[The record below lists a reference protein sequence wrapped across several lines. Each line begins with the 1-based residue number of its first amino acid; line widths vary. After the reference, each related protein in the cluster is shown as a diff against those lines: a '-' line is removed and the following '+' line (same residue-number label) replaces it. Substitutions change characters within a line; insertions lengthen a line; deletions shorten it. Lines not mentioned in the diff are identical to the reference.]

1 MKKILNWMLT
11 SCRACSRSTKRASSL
26 CARSIAAFAAILIC
40 GATVLTSCNDNPDN
54 PTPSQPGVEG
64 EASVPFEEPTD
75 DQLEVKV
82 TADMPTAV
90 LAQFDESTVAA
101 ALIKRLPQ
109 TTTAINDDTKLVLL
123 DDSQIKSLTEDDYFA
138 MARVIFNGGYVALHR
153 PKFENAFFFAVS
165 LDDQFEK
172 IQNAILKENGVEG
185 ADDEPAASSRNDGD
199 MVRKVNNIRALHRSG
214 EAIDANT
221 VIDELV
227 VFSTNA
233 NYLIP
238 PYSEEL
244 TFESKSED
252 EQGQE
257 TTVEQKEKFLL
268 NPYHC
273 GHLAD
278 GVATWLNTKEQEKA
292 DAQQPDAANARR
304 RAEADEVI
312 NSMMSCTDEF
322 TITGSLN
329 AFDDQG
335 RRYNRKDVSN
345 TTIRSWSIHDF
356 GSNRDFYYVEE
367 SHHIRMGGENSDKS
381 KTLYWGPYN
390 KEDWMY
396 SIGGTPGAMW
406 AVTKHYNTFPI
417 EGFENAG
424 SNWAFYYGNWLHESD
439 HTMSLSGA
447 GDIKVEKSLPSTDNN
462 QSTETIAIGTTDG
475 TSHTSGWSFGGNIGF
490 NAGKSGSNGTGGG
503 NLGFNFSYT
512 NTNTTSHSTSFT
524 MSTSSVSKDLAIKR
538 NTDGAKVTWTY
549 KAGHTPGVIW
559 EKMWHEMAAPILTN
573 DIDITNKVC
582 WSVKNP
588 SGKYQLAWYRK
599 NWTRARFLNSNRDV
613 SQIFGRSSGYS
624 KTYNLTPPRRFRKE
638 WYCDLRVSGQ
648 NLKDDATEKFLAYLR
663 EVVNPSMFSNKF
675 YLAEAKDDDVKV
687 IKYNVGVATNIL
699 EKKSNLRD
707 MIEHRAESLG
717 IEEYTIKW
725 FTNDEAVNKSHV
737 PFMYKRV
744 IGKN

>member
-1 MKKILNWMLT
+1 MKKILNWML
-11 SCRACSRSTKRASSL
+11 
-26 CARSIAAFAAILIC
+26 AAIFIC
-40 GATVLTSCNDNPDN
+40 GSSVFASCVDNEDNSSADVPD
-54 PTPSQPGVEG
+54 G
-64 EASVPFEEPTD
+64 EVTEPYVEPTD

-90 LAQFDESTVAA
+90 LAQFGESTVAA

-138 MARVIFNGGYVALHR
+138 MARVLFNGGYVALHR
-153 PKFENAFFFAVS
+153 PTFPDVFAFGMS
-165 LDDQFEK
+165 LDDQFE
-172 IQNAILKENGVEG
+172 IVQNAILKENGVEG
-185 ADDEPAASSRNDGD
+185 ADDEPAASRRNDGD

-214 EAIDANT
+214 EAIDENT
-221 VIDELV
+221 VIEELV

-244 TFESKSED
+244 PFESKSED
-252 EQGQE
+252 EQGQG
-257 TTVEQKEKFLL
+257 TTVEHKEKFLL

-278 GVATWLNTKEQEKA
+278 GVAAWLNTKEQEKA

-335 RRYNRKDVSN
+335 RKYNRKNVSN

-462 QSTETIAIGTTDG
+462 QTTETIAIGSTDVS
-475 TSHTSGWSFGGNIGF
+475 THTSGWSIGGSIGGN
-490 NAGKSGSNGTGGG
+490 GGG
-503 NLGFNFSYT
+503 PSFNFGYSD
-512 NTNTTSHSTSFT
+512 TNTTSHSTSFA

-549 KAGHTPGVIW
+549 IAGHDPGVIW
-559 EKMWHEMAAPILTN
+559 EKIWHEMAAPILTN

-588 SGKYQLAWYRK
+588 SGQYNLYWYRK
-599 NWTRARFLNSNRDV
+599 NWTSAKFLNSNQDDAKRVGLGCNYDETHTL
-613 SQIFGRSSGYS
+613 SA
-624 KTYNLTPPRRFRKE
+624 PRRFKKE
-638 WYCDLRVSGQ
+638 WYCDFRVSGQ

-663 EVVNPSMFSNKF
+663 EVVNPIMFSNKF
-675 YLAEAKDDDVKV
+675 NLAEATNDGVDV

-699 EKKSNLRD
+699 EKKSGLRN

-744 IGKN
+744 IGKD

>member
-1 MKKILNWMLT
+1 MKKILNWML
-11 SCRACSRSTKRASSL
+11 
-26 CARSIAAFAAILIC
+26 AAIFIC
-40 GATVLTSCNDNPDN
+40 GSSVFASCVANEDNSSADVPD
-54 PTPSQPGVEG
+54 G
-64 EASVPFEEPTD
+64 EVIEPYVEPTD

-90 LAQFDESTVAA
+90 LAQFDDNTVAA

-138 MARVIFNGGYVALHR
+138 MARVLFNGGYVALHR
-153 PKFENAFFFAVS
+153 PKFGNAFFFAVS

-185 ADDEPAASSRNDGD
+185 ADDKPAASSSRNDGD
-199 MVRKVNNIRALHRSG
+199 MVRKVNNVRALHRSG
-214 EAIDANT
+214 EEIDENT
-221 VIDELV
+221 VIDELM
-227 VFSTNA
+227 VFSINA

-244 TFESKSED
+244 PFESKSED

-257 TTVEQKEKFLL
+257 TTVETKEKFLL

-278 GVATWLNTKEQEKA
+278 GVAAWLNAKEQEKA
-292 DAQQPDAANARR
+292 EAQQPDAANARR

-312 NSMMSCTDEF
+312 NSIMSCTDEF
-322 TITGSLN
+322 TVTGSLW

-335 RRYNRKDVSN
+335 RRYNRKNVSN

-367 SHHIRMGGENSDKS
+367 NHHIRMGGENSDKS
-381 KTLYWGPYN
+381 KTLYWGPYD
-390 KEDWMY
+390 KEKWMY
-396 SIGGTPGAMW
+396 TWEKWHLVGDMYVDVPKAFSVEGYEDQGSI
-406 AVTKHYNTFPI
+406 Y
-417 EGFENAG
+417 
-424 SNWAFYYGNWLHESD
+424 AFYYGSWLSSSSHA
-439 HTMSLSGA
+439 MSLAGA
-447 GDIKVEKSLPSTDNN
+447 GEINVEKSLPSTDNN
-462 QSTETIAIGTTDG
+462 QTTETIAVGTMDG
-475 TSHTSGWSFGGNIGF
+475 TSHTSGWSFGGNVGG
-490 NAGKSGSNGTGGG
+490 NVGKNNGHVGGG
-503 NLGFNFSYT
+503 ASASFNFSYT
-512 NTNTTSHSTSFT
+512 NTTTTVHNTSFT

-538 NTDGAKVTWTY
+538 NTDGAKVTWSY
-549 KAGHTPGVIW
+549 VAGHTPGVIW
-559 EKMWHEMAAPILTN
+559 EKMWHDMAAPILTN

-588 SGKYQLAWYRK
+588 SGQYTLAWYRE
-599 NWTRARFLNSNRDV
+599 NWTRALFVQRSKSSSKTFAL
-613 SQIFGRSSGYS
+613 SSGHA
-624 KTYNLTPPRRFRKE
+624 KTYDLTAPRRFRKE

-663 EVVNPSMFSNKF
+663 EVVNPTMFSNKF
-675 YLAEAKDDDVKV
+675 YLAEATNDDVKV

-699 EKKSNLRD
+699 EKKSGLRD
-707 MIEHRAESLG
+707 MIEHRAKSLG

-725 FTNDEAVNKSHV
+725 FTNDEAVNKNHL
-737 PFMYKRV
+737 PFTYKRE

>member
-1 MKKILNWMLT
+1 MKKILNWML
-11 SCRACSRSTKRASSL
+11 
-26 CARSIAAFAAILIC
+26 AAIFIC
-40 GATVLTSCNDNPDN
+40 GSSVFASCVDNEDNSSADVPD
-54 PTPSQPGVEG
+54 G
-64 EASVPFEEPTD
+64 EVTEPYVEPTD

-90 LAQFDESTVAA
+90 LAQFGESTVAA

-138 MARVIFNGGYVALHR
+138 MARVLFNGGYVALHR
-153 PKFENAFFFAVS
+153 PTFPDVFAFGMS
-165 LDDQFEK
+165 LDDQFE
-172 IQNAILKENGVEG
+172 IVQNAILKENGVEG
-185 ADDEPAASSRNDGD
+185 ADDEPAASRRNDGD

-214 EAIDANT
+214 EAIDENT
-221 VIDELV
+221 VIEELV

-244 TFESKSED
+244 PFESKSED
-252 EQGQE
+252 EQGQG
-257 TTVEQKEKFLL
+257 TTVEHKEKFLL

-278 GVATWLNTKEQEKA
+278 GVAAWLNTKEQEKA

-335 RRYNRKDVSN
+335 RKYNRKNVSN

-462 QSTETIAIGTTDG
+462 QTTETIAIGSTDVS
-475 TSHTSGWSFGGNIGF
+475 THTSGWSIGGSIGGN
-490 NAGKSGSNGTGGG
+490 GGG
-503 NLGFNFSYT
+503 PSFNFGYSD
-512 NTNTTSHSTSFT
+512 TNTTSHSTSFA

-549 KAGHTPGVIW
+549 IAGHDPGVIW
-559 EKMWHEMAAPILTN
+559 EKIWHEMAAPILTN

-588 SGKYQLAWYRK
+588 SGQYNLYWYRK
-599 NWTRARFLNSNRDV
+599 NWTSAKFLNSNQDEAKRVGLGCNYDETHTL
-613 SQIFGRSSGYS
+613 SA
-624 KTYNLTPPRRFRKE
+624 PRRFKKE
-638 WYCDLRVSGQ
+638 WYCDFRVSGQ

-663 EVVNPSMFSNKF
+663 EVVNPIMFSNKF
-675 YLAEAKDDDVKV
+675 NLAEATNDGVDV

-699 EKKSNLRD
+699 EKKSGLRN

-744 IGKN
+744 IGKD

>member
-1 MKKILNWMLT
+1 MKKILNWML
-11 SCRACSRSTKRASSL
+11 
-26 CARSIAAFAAILIC
+26 AAIFIC
-40 GATVLTSCNDNPDN
+40 GSSVFASCVANEDNSSADV
-54 PTPSQPGVEG
+54 PGG
-64 EASVPFEEPTD
+64 EVTEPYVEPTD

-138 MARVIFNGGYVALHR
+138 MSHVIFNGGYVALHR

-185 ADDEPAASSRNDGD
+185 ADDEPAASSSSDGGD
-199 MVRKVNNIRALHRSG
+199 MVRKVNNVRALHRSG
-214 EAIDANT
+214 EAIDENT
-221 VIDELV
+221 VIDELM
-227 VFSTNA
+227 VFSINA

-244 TFESKSED
+244 PAASKTED

-257 TTVEQKEKFLL
+257 TTVETKEKFLL

-278 GVATWLNTKEQEKA
+278 GVAAWLNTKEQEKA
-292 DAQQPDAANARR
+292 EAQQPEAASAKR
-304 RAEADEVI
+304 RAEANEVI
-312 NSMMSCTDEF
+312 NSMLSCTDEF
-322 TITGSLN
+322 TISGSLR

-335 RRYNRKDVSN
+335 RRYNRKNASN

-367 SHHIRMGGENSDKS
+367 NHHIRMGGENSDKS
-381 KTLYWGPYN
+381 KTLYWGPYD
-390 KEDWMY
+390 KEKWMY
-396 SIGGTPGAMW
+396 TWEKWHPFGDMYVDAPKKFSVEGYEDQGSI
-406 AVTKHYNTFPI
+406 Y
-417 EGFENAG
+417 
-424 SNWAFYYGNWLHESD
+424 AFYYGSWLDESS
-439 HTMSLSGA
+439 HAMNLSGA
-447 GDIKVEKSLPSTDNN
+447 GEINVEKSLPSTDNN
-462 QSTETIAIGTTDG
+462 QTTETIAIGTTDG
-475 TSHTSGWSFGGNIGF
+475 TSHTSGWSFGGSLGG
-490 NAGKSGSNGTGGG
+490 NAGMSGSNGTGGG
-503 NLGFNFSYT
+503 SGGFNFSYSKS
-512 NTNTTSHSTSFT
+512 TTTIHNTSFT

-549 KAGHTPGVIW
+549 EAGHTPRVIW
-559 EKMWHEMAAPILTN
+559 DKMWHEMAAPILTN

-588 SGKYQLAWYRK
+588 SGKYQLAWYK
-599 NWTRARFLNSNRDV
+599 QNWTKAVFVQWGKSSAQRFALNSAC
-613 SQIFGRSSGYS
+613 S
-624 KTYNLTPPRRFRKE
+624 KTYNLTPPRRFKKE
-638 WYCDLRVSGQ
+638 WYCDLRVSGK

-663 EVVNPSMFSNKF
+663 EVVNPTMFSNKF
-675 YLAEAKDDDVKV
+675 NLAEATNDDVKV
-687 IKYNVGVATNIL
+687 IKYNVGVATKIL
-699 EKKSNLRD
+699 KKNSQLRD
-707 MIEHRAESLG
+707 MIEYRAKELG
-717 IEEYTIKW
+717 IEKYTIKW
-725 FTNDEAVNKSHV
+725 FTNDEAVNKKHK
-737 PFMYKRV
+737 PFTFPRE

>member
-1 MKKILNWMLT
+1 MKKILNWML
-11 SCRACSRSTKRASSL
+11 
-26 CARSIAAFAAILIC
+26 AAIFIC
-40 GATVLTSCNDNPDN
+40 GFSVFASCVANEDNSSADV
-54 PTPSQPGVEG
+54 PGG
-64 EASVPFEEPTD
+64 EVTEPYVEPTD

-109 TTTAINDDTKLVLL
+109 TTTAINDNTKLVLL

-138 MARVIFNGGYVALHR
+138 MSRVIFNGGYVALHR

-172 IQNAILKENGVEG
+172 VQNAILKENGVEG
-185 ADDEPAASSRNDGD
+185 ADDELAASSRRNDGD
-199 MVRKVNNIRALHRSG
+199 MVRKVNNACAMTNRAA
-214 EAIDANT
+214 EVDANT
-221 VIDELV
+221 VIDELM
-227 VFSTNA
+227 VFSINA

-244 TFESKSED
+244 PVASKTED

-278 GVATWLNTKEQEKA
+278 GVAAWLNAKEQEKTE
-292 DAQQPDAANARR
+292 AQQPDAANARR
-304 RAEADEVI
+304 RAEANEVI
-312 NSMMSCTDEF
+312 NSMMSSTDEF
-322 TITGSLN
+322 TVSGSLW
-329 AFDDQG
+329 AYDDQG
-335 RRYNRKDVSN
+335 RKYNRKNVSN
-345 TTIRSWSIHDF
+345 TTIRSWSVHDF

-381 KTLYWGPYN
+381 KTLYWGPYD
-390 KEDWMY
+390 KGDWMY
-396 SIGGTPGAMW
+396 T
-406 AVTKHYNTFPI
+406 TEKKHIVGNIYVDMPKKYSI
-417 EGFENAG
+417 EGVEKAG
-424 SNWAFYYGNWLHESD
+424 SNWAFSYGNWLHESD

-462 QSTETIAIGTTDG
+462 QTTETIAIGTMDG
-475 TSHTSGWSFGGNIGF
+475 TSHTEGWSIGGSLGGN
-490 NAGKSGSNGTGGG
+490 AGMSGSNVTGGG
-503 NLGFNFSYT
+503 TAGFNFSFS
-512 NTNTTSHSTSFT
+512 NSTTTIHNTSFT

-549 KAGHTPGVIW
+549 IAGHDPGVIW
-559 EKMWHEMAAPILTN
+559 EKIWHEMAAPILTN

-588 SGKYQLAWYRK
+588 SGKYQLYWYRNNFTK
-599 NWTRARFLNSNRDV
+599 AQFLNSNRDV
-613 SQIFGRSSGYS
+613 AKRVGLGSNYS
-624 KTYNLTPPRRFRKE
+624 ETHTLTPPRRFRKE

-663 EVVNPSMFSNKF
+663 EVVNPTMFSNKF
-675 YLAEAKDDDVKV
+675 NLAEATNDGVDV

-699 EKKSNLRD
+699 KKNSNLRE
-707 MIEHRAESLG
+707 MIENRAKELG
-717 IEEYTIKW
+717 IEKYTIKW
-725 FTNDEAVNKSHV
+725 FTNDEAVNKKHK
-737 PFMYKRV
+737 PFTFPRV
-744 IGKN
+744 IGKK

>member
-1 MKKILNWMLT
+1 MKKILNWML
-11 SCRACSRSTKRASSL
+11 
-26 CARSIAAFAAILIC
+26 AAIFIC
-40 GATVLTSCNDNPDN
+40 GSSVFASCVANEDNSSADV
-54 PTPSQPGVEG
+54 PGG
-64 EASVPFEEPTD
+64 EVTEPYVEPTA

-199 MVRKVNNIRALHRSG
+199 MVRKVNNVRALHRSG
-214 EAIDANT
+214 EEIDANT
-221 VIDELV
+221 VIDELM
-227 VFSTNA
+227 VFSINA

-244 TFESKSED
+244 PVASKTED

-257 TTVEQKEKFLL
+257 TTVELKEKFLL

-292 DAQQPDAANARR
+292 QAQQPEAASAKR
-304 RAEADEVI
+304 RAEANEVI
-312 NSMMSCTDEF
+312 NSMLSCTDEF
-322 TITGSLN
+322 TISGSLN
-329 AFDDQG
+329 AYDDHG
-335 RRYNRKDVSN
+335 RKYNRKNASN
-345 TTIRSWSIHDF
+345 TTVRSWSVHDF

-381 KTLYWGPYN
+381 KTLYWGPYK
-390 KEDWMY
+390 KEDWTY

-406 AVTKHYNTFPI
+406 PVTKHYNTFSI
-417 EGFENAG
+417 EGSEEYG
-424 SNWAFYYGNWLHESD
+424 SDWAFYYGSWLEESS
-439 HTMSLSGA
+439 HAMNLSGA

-462 QSTETIAIGTTDG
+462 QTTETIAIGTTDG
-475 TSHTSGWSFGGNIGF
+475 TSHTSGWSFGGNLGF

-503 NLGFNFSYT
+503 SLGFNFSYT
-512 NTNTTSHSTSFT
+512 NTTTTSHSTSFT

-549 KAGHTPGVIW
+549 EAGHTPRVIW
-559 EKMWHEMAAPILTN
+559 DKMWHEMAAPILTN

-613 SQIFGRSSGYS
+613 SQIFGRSSNYS
-624 KTYNLTPPRRFRKE
+624 KTYNLTPPRRFKKE
-638 WYCDLRVSGQ
+638 WYCDLRVSGK

-663 EVVNPSMFSNKF
+663 EVVNPIMFSNKF
-675 YLAEAKDDDVKV
+675 NLAEATNDGVDV
-687 IKYNVGVATNIL
+687 IKYNVGVATKIL
-699 EKKSNLRD
+699 KKNSQLRE
-707 MIEHRAESLG
+707 MIEYRAKELG
-717 IEEYTIKW
+717 IEKYTIKW
-725 FTNDEAVNKSHV
+725 FTNDEAVNKKHK
-737 PFMYKRV
+737 PFTFPRV
-744 IGKN
+744 IGKK

>member
-1 MKKILNWMLT
+1 MKKILNWML
-11 SCRACSRSTKRASSL
+11 
-26 CARSIAAFAAILIC
+26 AAIFIC
-40 GATVLTSCNDNPDN
+40 SSSVFASCVANEDNSSADV
-54 PTPSQPGVEG
+54 PGG
-64 EASVPFEEPTD
+64 EVTEPYVEPTA

-109 TTTAINDDTKLVLL
+109 TTTAINDNTKLVLL
-123 DDSQIKSLTEDDYFA
+123 DGSQVKSLTEADYFA
-138 MARVIFNGGYVALHR
+138 LARVMMNGGYVALHR
-153 PKFENAFFFAVS
+153 PTFPAAFTLAMS
-165 LDDQFEK
+165 MDDQFEK
-172 IQNAILKENGVEG
+172 VQNAILKENGVEG
-185 ADDEPAASSRNDGD
+185 ADDEPAASSRRNDGD
-199 MVRKVNNIRALHRSG
+199 MVRKVNNVRALHRSG
-214 EAIDANT
+214 ETIDENT
-221 VIDELV
+221 VIEELV
-227 VFSTNA
+227 VFSINA

-238 PYSEEL
+238 PYSEEM
-244 TFESKSED
+244 TVASKTED

-257 TTVEQKEKFLL
+257 TTVEQKVKHLL

-273 GHLAD
+273 GQLAD

-292 DAQQPDAANARR
+292 DAQQPDAANASR

-322 TITGSLN
+322 TISGSLR

-335 RRYNRKDVSN
+335 RRYNRKNASN

-381 KTLYWGPYN
+381 KTLYWGPYK

-406 AVTKHYNTFPI
+406 PVTKHYNTFSV
-417 EGFENAG
+417 EGHESNG
-424 SNWAFYYGNWLHESD
+424 SDYAFYYGSWLRESD

-462 QSTETIAIGTTDG
+462 QTTETIAVGTMDG
-475 TSHTSGWSFGGNIGF
+475 TSHTKGYSVGFSAGGNV
-490 NAGKSGSNGTGGG
+490 GKTGGKVG
-503 NLGFNFSYT
+503 GGASATFNFSYT
-512 NTNTTSHSTSFT
+512 NTTTTVHNTSFT
-524 MSTSSVSKDLAIKR
+524 MSTSSVSKDLAIYR
-538 NTDGAKVTWTY
+538 NTDGAMVTWTY
-549 KAGHTPGVIW
+549 KAGHDPDVIW
-559 EKMWHEMAAPILTN
+559 EKSWHDMAAPILTN

-588 SGKYQLAWYRK
+588 SGEYSLNWYRN
-599 NWTRARFLNSNRDV
+599 NWTRA
-613 SQIFGRSSGYS
+613 IFRKASENKATWISVGSDYS
-624 KTYNLTPPRRFRKE
+624 ETHNLTPPSRFRKE

-648 NLKDDATEKFLAYLR
+648 NLKDDATEKFLAYLK
-663 EVVNPSMFSNKF
+663 EVVNPIMFSKKF
-675 YLAEAKDDDVKV
+675 NLAEATNDGVDV

-699 EKKSNLRD
+699 KKNSNLRE
-707 MIEHRAESLG
+707 MIENRAKELG
-717 IEEYTIKW
+717 IEKYTIKW
-725 FTNDEAVNKSHV
+725 FTNDEAVNKKHK
-737 PFMYKRV
+737 PFTFPRE
-744 IGKN
+744 IGKK

>member
-1 MKKILNWMLT
+1 MKKILNWML
-11 SCRACSRSTKRASSL
+11 
-26 CARSIAAFAAILIC
+26 AAIFIC
-40 GATVLTSCNDNPDN
+40 GSSVFASCVANEDNSSADVPD
-54 PTPSQPGVEG
+54 G
-64 EASVPFEEPTD
+64 EVTEPYVEPTD

-90 LAQFDESTVAA
+90 LAQFGESTVAA

-138 MARVIFNGGYVALHR
+138 MARVLFNGGYVALHR
-153 PKFENAFFFAVS
+153 PTFPDVFAFGMS
-165 LDDQFEK
+165 LDDQFE
-172 IQNAILKENGVEG
+172 IVQNAILKENGVEG
-185 ADDEPAASSRNDGD
+185 ADDEPAASRRNDGD

-214 EAIDANT
+214 EAIDENT
-221 VIDELV
+221 VIEELV

-244 TFESKSED
+244 PFESKSED
-252 EQGQE
+252 EQGQG
-257 TTVEQKEKFLL
+257 TTVEHKEKFLL

-278 GVATWLNTKEQEKA
+278 GVAAWLNTKEQEKA

-335 RRYNRKDVSN
+335 RKYNRKNVSN

-462 QSTETIAIGTTDG
+462 QTTETIAIGSTDVS
-475 TSHTSGWSFGGNIGF
+475 THTSGWSIGGSIGGN
-490 NAGKSGSNGTGGG
+490 GGG
-503 NLGFNFSYT
+503 PSFNFGYSD
-512 NTNTTSHSTSFT
+512 TNTTSHSTSFA

-549 KAGHTPGVIW
+549 IAGHDPGVIW
-559 EKMWHEMAAPILTN
+559 EKIWHEMAAPILTN

-588 SGKYQLAWYRK
+588 SGQYNLYWYRK
-599 NWTRARFLNSNRDV
+599 NWTSAKFLNSNQDEAKRVGLGCNYDETHTL
-613 SQIFGRSSGYS
+613 SA
-624 KTYNLTPPRRFRKE
+624 PRRFKKE
-638 WYCDLRVSGQ
+638 WYCDFRVSGQ

-663 EVVNPSMFSNKF
+663 EVVNPIMFSNKF
-675 YLAEAKDDDVKV
+675 NLAEATNDGVDV

-699 EKKSNLRD
+699 EKKSGLRN

-744 IGKN
+744 IGKD

>member
-1 MKKILNWMLT
+1 MKKILNWML
-11 SCRACSRSTKRASSL
+11 
-26 CARSIAAFAAILIC
+26 AAIFIC
-40 GATVLTSCNDNPDN
+40 GSSVFASCVANEDNSSADV
-54 PTPSQPGVEG
+54 PGG
-64 EASVPFEEPTD
+64 EVTEPYVEPTA

-153 PKFENAFFFAVS
+153 PKFGNAFFFAVS

-185 ADDEPAASSRNDGD
+185 ADDEPAASRRNDGD
-199 MVRKVNNIRALHRSG
+199 MVRKVNNVRALHRSG
-214 EAIDANT
+214 EEIDENT
-221 VIDELV
+221 VIYELV
-227 VFSTNA
+227 AFSTNA

-244 TFESKSED
+244 PAASKTED

-257 TTVEQKEKFLL
+257 TTVETKEKFLL

-292 DAQQPDAANARR
+292 QAQQPEAANARR
-304 RAEADEVI
+304 RAEANEVI
-312 NSMMSCTDEF
+312 NSMLSCTDEF
-322 TITGSLN
+322 TISGSLR

-335 RRYNRKDVSN
+335 RRYNRKNVSN

-367 SHHIRMGGENSDKS
+367 SHHIRMGGENSDNS
-381 KTLYWGPYN
+381 KTLYWGPYD
-390 KEDWMY
+390 KEKCIYTMEKRRLIGDFY
-396 SIGGTPGAMW
+396 ANLPKVFSIQD
-406 AVTKHYNTFPI
+406 H
-417 EGFENAG
+417 EEDG
-424 SNWAFYYGNWLHESD
+424 SFWSFYYGSWLDESS
-439 HTMSLSGA
+439 HAMSLAGA
-447 GDIKVEKSLPSTDNN
+447 GEINVEKSLPSTDNN
-462 QSTETIAIGTTDG
+462 QTTETIAIGTTDG
-475 TSHTSGWSFGGNIGF
+475 TSHTSGWSFGGNLGF
-490 NAGKSGSNGTGGG
+490 NAGKSGDNGTGGG
-503 NLGFNFSYT
+503 SAGFNFSYT
-512 NTNTTSHSTSFT
+512 NTTTTIHNTSFT

-549 KAGHTPGVIW
+549 EEGHTPRVIFD
-559 EKMWHEMAAPILTN
+559 KMWHDMAAPILTN

-588 SGKYQLAWYRK
+588 SGQYQLAWSRK
-599 NWTRARFLNSNRDV
+599 NWTKALFVQRGKSSAQRFAL
-613 SQIFGRSSGYS
+613 SSTCA
-624 KTYNLTPPRRFRKE
+624 KTYNLTPPRRFKKE
-638 WYCDLRVSGQ
+638 WYCDLRVSGK

-663 EVVNPSMFSNKF
+663 EVVNPTMFSNKF
-675 YLAEAKDDDVKV
+675 NLAEATNDDVKV
-687 IKYNVGVATNIL
+687 IKYNVGVATKIL
-699 EKKSNLRD
+699 KKDSNLRE
-707 MIEHRAESLG
+707 MIEYRAKELG
-717 IEEYTIKW
+717 IEKYTIKW
-725 FTNDEAVNKSHV
+725 FTNDEAVNKKHK
-737 PFMYKRV
+737 PFTFPRV
-744 IGKN
+744 IGKK

>member
-1 MKKILNWMLT
+1 MKKILNWML
-11 SCRACSRSTKRASSL
+11 
-26 CARSIAAFAAILIC
+26 AAIFIC
-40 GATVLTSCNDNPDN
+40 GSSVFASCVANEDNSSADV
-54 PTPSQPGVEG
+54 PGG
-64 EASVPFEEPTD
+64 EVTEPYVEPTD

-109 TTTAINDDTKLVLL
+109 TTATINDDTKLVLL

-153 PKFENAFFFAVS
+153 PKFENAFFFGVS

-185 ADDEPAASSRNDGD
+185 ADDEPAASSSSDGGD
-199 MVRKVNNIRALHRSG
+199 MVRKVNNVRALHRSG

-221 VIDELV
+221 VIDELM
-227 VFSTNA
+227 VFSINA

-244 TFESKSED
+244 PAASKTED

-257 TTVEQKEKFLL
+257 TTVETKEKFLL

-292 DAQQPDAANARR
+292 DAQQPDAANASR

-322 TITGSLN
+322 TISGSLR

-335 RRYNRKDVSN
+335 RRYNRKNASN

-367 SHHIRMGGENSDKS
+367 NHHIRMGGENSDKS
-381 KTLYWGPYN
+381 KTLYWGPYD
-390 KEDWMY
+390 KEKWMY
-396 SIGGTPGAMW
+396 TWEKWNLVGDMYVDAPKKFSVEGYEDQGSI
-406 AVTKHYNTFPI
+406 Y
-417 EGFENAG
+417 
-424 SNWAFYYGNWLHESD
+424 AFYYGSWLDESS
-439 HTMSLSGA
+439 HAMSLAGA
-447 GDIKVEKSLPSTDNN
+447 GEINVEKSLPSTDNN
-462 QSTETIAIGTTDG
+462 QTTETIAIGTTDG
-475 TSHTSGWSFGGNIGF
+475 TSHTSGWSFGGSLGG
-490 NAGKSGSNGTGGG
+490 NAGMSGSNGTGGG
-503 NLGFNFSYT
+503 SGGFNFSYSKS
-512 NTNTTSHSTSFT
+512 TTTIHNTSFT

-549 KAGHTPGVIW
+549 EAGHTPRVIW
-559 EKMWHEMAAPILTN
+559 DKMWHEMAAPILTN

-588 SGKYQLAWYRK
+588 SGKYQLAWYK
-599 NWTRARFLNSNRDV
+599 QNWTKSVFVQWGKSSGQRFALNSACA
-613 SQIFGRSSGYS
+613 

-638 WYCDLRVSGQ
+638 WYCDLRVSGK

-663 EVVNPSMFSNKF
+663 EVVNPTMFSNKF
-675 YLAEAKDDDVKV
+675 NLAEATNDDVKV
-687 IKYNVGVATNIL
+687 IKYNVGVATKIL
-699 EKKSNLRD
+699 KKNSQLRD
-707 MIEHRAESLG
+707 MIEYRAKELG
-717 IEEYTIKW
+717 IEKYTIKW
-725 FTNDEAVNKSHV
+725 FTNDEAVNKKHK
-737 PFMYKRV
+737 PFTFPRER
-744 IGKN
+744 GKN

>member
-1 MKKILNWMLT
+1 MKKILNWML
-11 SCRACSRSTKRASSL
+11 
-26 CARSIAAFAAILIC
+26 AAIFIC
-40 GATVLTSCNDNPDN
+40 GSSVFASCVANEDNSSADV
-54 PTPSQPGVEG
+54 PGG
-64 EASVPFEEPTD
+64 EVIEPYVEPTD

-138 MARVIFNGGYVALHR
+138 MSRVLFNGGYVALHR
-153 PKFENAFFFAVS
+153 PKFGNAFFFAVS

-172 IQNAILKENGVEG
+172 VQNAILKENGVEG
-185 ADDEPAASSRNDGD
+185 ADDKPAASSSRNDGD
-199 MVRKVNNIRALHRSG
+199 MVRKVNNVRALHRSG
-214 EAIDANT
+214 ETIDENT
-221 VIDELV
+221 VIEELV

-238 PYSEEL
+238 PYSEEM
-244 TFESKSED
+244 TVASKTED

-257 TTVEQKEKFLL
+257 TTVEQKVKHLL

-273 GHLAD
+273 GQLAD
-278 GVATWLNTKEQEKA
+278 GVAAWLNTKEQEKA
-292 DAQQPDAANARR
+292 DAQQPEAASARR

-322 TITGSLN
+322 TITGSLW
-329 AFDDQG
+329 AHDDQG
-335 RRYNRKDVSN
+335 KYYSRKDVTN

-381 KTLYWGPYN
+381 KTLYWGPYK

-406 AVTKHYNTFPI
+406 PVTKHYNTFSV
-417 EGFENAG
+417 EGHESNG
-424 SNWAFYYGNWLHESD
+424 SDYAFYYGSWLRESD

-462 QSTETIAIGTTDG
+462 QTTETIAVGTMDG
-475 TSHTSGWSFGGNIGF
+475 TSHTKGYSVGFSAGGNV
-490 NAGKSGSNGTGGG
+490 GKNNGHVGGG
-503 NLGFNFSYT
+503 ASATFNFSYT
-512 NTNTTSHSTSFT
+512 NTTTTVHNTSFT
-524 MSTSSVSKDLAIKR
+524 MSTSSVSKDLAIYR
-538 NTDGAKVTWTY
+538 NTDGAMVTWTY
-549 KAGHTPGVIW
+549 KAGHDPDVIW
-559 EKMWHEMAAPILTN
+559 EKSWHDMAAPILTN

-582 WSVKNP
+582 WSVENP
-588 SGKYQLAWYRK
+588 SGEYSLNWYRN
-599 NWTRARFLNSNRDV
+599 NWTRA
-613 SQIFGRSSGYS
+613 IFRKASENKATWISVGSDYS
-624 KTYNLTPPRRFRKE
+624 ETHNLTPPSRFRKE

-663 EVVNPSMFSNKF
+663 EVVNPTMFSNKF

-699 EKKSNLRD
+699 EKKSGLRD

-725 FTNDEAVNKSHV
+725 FTNDEAVNKSHL
-737 PFMYKRV
+737 PFTYKRE

>member
-1 MKKILNWMLT
+1 MKKILNWML
-11 SCRACSRSTKRASSL
+11 
-26 CARSIAAFAAILIC
+26 AAIFIC
-40 GATVLTSCNDNPDN
+40 GSSVFASCVANEDNSSADV
-54 PTPSQPGVEG
+54 PGG
-64 EASVPFEEPTD
+64 EVTEPYVEPTD

-138 MARVIFNGGYVALHR
+138 MSRVIFNGGYVALHR

-185 ADDEPAASSRNDGD
+185 ADEEPAASSSDGGD
-199 MVRKVNNIRALHRSG
+199 MVRKVNNVRALHRSG
-214 EAIDANT
+214 EAIDENT
-221 VIDELV
+221 VIDELM
-227 VFSTNA
+227 VFSINA

-244 TFESKSED
+244 PAASKTED

-257 TTVEQKEKFLL
+257 TTVETKEKFLL

-278 GVATWLNTKEQEKA
+278 GVAAWLNTKEQEKA
-292 DAQQPDAANARR
+292 EAQQPEAASAKR
-304 RAEADEVI
+304 RAEANEVI
-312 NSMMSCTDEF
+312 NSMLSCTDEF
-322 TITGSLN
+322 TISGSLR

-335 RRYNRKDVSN
+335 RRYNRKNASN

-367 SHHIRMGGENSDKS
+367 NHHIRMGGENSDKS
-381 KTLYWGPYN
+381 KTLYWGPYD
-390 KEDWMY
+390 KEKWMY
-396 SIGGTPGAMW
+396 TWEKWHPFGDMYVDAPKKFSVEGYEDQGSI
-406 AVTKHYNTFPI
+406 Y
-417 EGFENAG
+417 
-424 SNWAFYYGNWLHESD
+424 AFYYGSWLDESS
-439 HTMSLSGA
+439 HAMNLSGA
-447 GDIKVEKSLPSTDNN
+447 GEINVEKSLPSTDNN
-462 QSTETIAIGTTDG
+462 QTTETIAIGTTDG
-475 TSHTSGWSFGGNIGF
+475 TSHTSGWSFGGSLGG
-490 NAGKSGSNGTGGG
+490 NAGMSGSNGTGGG
-503 NLGFNFSYT
+503 SGGFNFSYSKS
-512 NTNTTSHSTSFT
+512 TTTIHNTSFT

-549 KAGHTPGVIW
+549 EAGHTPRVIW
-559 EKMWHEMAAPILTN
+559 DKMWHEMAAPILTN

-588 SGKYQLAWYRK
+588 SGKYQLAWYK
-599 NWTRARFLNSNRDV
+599 QNWTKAVFVQWGKSTAQRFALNSAC
-613 SQIFGRSSGYS
+613 S
-624 KTYNLTPPRRFRKE
+624 KTYNLTPPRRFKKE
-638 WYCDLRVSGQ
+638 WYCDLRVSGK

-663 EVVNPSMFSNKF
+663 EVVNPTMFSNKF
-675 YLAEAKDDDVKV
+675 NLAEATNDDVKV
-687 IKYNVGVATNIL
+687 IKYNVGVATKIL
-699 EKKSNLRD
+699 KKNSQLRD
-707 MIEHRAESLG
+707 MIEYRAKELG
-717 IEEYTIKW
+717 IEKYTIKW
-725 FTNDEAVNKSHV
+725 FTNDEAVNKKHK
-737 PFMYKRV
+737 PFTFPRE

>member
-1 MKKILNWMLT
+1 MKKIQNWML
-11 SCRACSRSTKRASSL
+11 
-26 CARSIAAFAAILIC
+26 AAIFIC
-40 GATVLTSCNDNPDN
+40 GSSVFASCVDNEDNSSADVPD
-54 PTPSQPGVEG
+54 G
-64 EASVPFEEPTD
+64 EVIDPYVEPTD

-153 PKFENAFFFAVS
+153 PTFPDVFAFGMS
-165 LDDQFEK
+165 LDDQFE
-172 IQNAILKENGVEG
+172 IVQNAILKENGVEG
-185 ADDEPAASSRNDGD
+185 ADDEPAASRRNDGD

-214 EAIDANT
+214 EAIDENT
-221 VIDELV
+221 VLDELV

-233 NYLIP
+233 YYLIP

-244 TFESKSED
+244 PAASKTKD

-257 TTVEQKEKFLL
+257 TTVEQKVKFLL

-273 GHLAD
+273 GQLAD

-304 RAEADEVI
+304 RAEADKVI

-322 TITGSLN
+322 TVTGSLW
-329 AFDDQG
+329 AYDDNG
-335 RRYNRKDVSN
+335 RKYNRKNVSN

-367 SHHIRMGGENSDKS
+367 SHHIRMGGENSDNS
-381 KTLYWGPYN
+381 KTLYWGPYD
-390 KEDWMY
+390 KEKWMY
-396 SIGGTPGAMW
+396 TMEKRRLIGDFYANLPKVFSIQD
-406 AVTKHYNTFPI
+406 H
-417 EGFENAG
+417 EEDG
-424 SNWAFYYGNWLHESD
+424 SFWSYYYGSWLDESS

-462 QSTETIAIGTTDG
+462 QSTETIAIGSTDVS
-475 TSHTSGWSFGGNIGF
+475 THTSGWSIGGSIGGN
-490 NAGKSGSNGTGGG
+490 GGG
-503 NLGFNFSYT
+503 PSFNFGYSD
-512 NTNTTSHSTSFT
+512 TNTTSHSTSFA

-549 KAGHTPGVIW
+549 KAGHTPQYIN
-559 EKMWHEMAAPILTN
+559 EKSWHDMAAPILTN

-588 SGKYQLAWYRK
+588 SGQYQLAWYRE
-599 NWTRARFLNSNRDV
+599 NWTRALFVKGMFKEGDNKKTSETYA
-613 SQIFGRSSGYS
+613 QGSSYD
-624 KTYNLTPPRRFRKE
+624 KTYDLTPPRRFRKE

-663 EVVNPSMFSNKF
+663 EVVNPIMFSNKF
-675 YLAEAKDDDVKV
+675 NLAEATNDDVKV

-699 EKKSNLRD
+699 EKKSGLRE

-725 FTNDEAVNKSHV
+725 FTNDEAVNKNHL
-737 PFMYKRV
+737 PFTYKRE